1 MNIKKIVNYFF
12 ELGQLSKWEHQGWHL
27 FGIKKPNSV
36 SSHVLRAAQI
46 GYIIACMEGDANPE
60 KVTSMLVFHDN
71 GKTRIGDQDKVAARY
86 SFKREAEE
94 FVFIDQVEGIER
106 KIEKKLLNYYREMD
120 ERDTKEGIIAEDANW
135 LEQAFQAK
143 EYYDL
148 GHKEAFS
155 WIENVEK
162 ALETESAKMIIKEM
176 KKTKFTEWWKGLMIM
191 TYNKL
196 K

>member
-1 MNIKKIVNYFF
+1 MNLNKIVNYFF
-12 ELGQLSKWEHQGWHL
+12 ELGQLDKREHQGWQL
-27 FGIKKPNSV
+27 FGIKEPNRISG
-36 SSHVLRAAQI
+36 HILRASQI
-46 GYIIACMEGDANPE
+46 GYILSCLEGDANPE
-60 KVTSMLVFHDN
+60 KVAAMIIFHDN

-94 FVFIDQVEGIER
+94 SVFLDQIEGIE
-106 KIEKKLLNYYREMD
+106 KDIEKKLLEYYQEID
-120 ERDTKEGIIAEDANW
+120 ERDTKEGVVAEDANW

-148 GHKEAFS
+148 GYREAYD

-176 KKTKFTEWWKGLMIM
+176 KKVRFTEWWRGLMVM